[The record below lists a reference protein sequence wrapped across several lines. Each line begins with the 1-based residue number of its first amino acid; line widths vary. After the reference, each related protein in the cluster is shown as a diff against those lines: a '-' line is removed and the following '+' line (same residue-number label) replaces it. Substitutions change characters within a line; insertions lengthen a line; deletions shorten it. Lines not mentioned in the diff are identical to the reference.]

1 MTNKLHLVQKTVFL
15 TCNWVP
21 TGNPRM
27 PLACIWT
34 GPRTAQAASTASS
47 TGETGGMHLCA

>member
-21 TGNPRM
+21 TGDPKM

-34 GPRTAQAASTASS
+34 GSKPAQAVSTASS
-47 TGETGGMHLCA
+47 TDEAERVHLCA